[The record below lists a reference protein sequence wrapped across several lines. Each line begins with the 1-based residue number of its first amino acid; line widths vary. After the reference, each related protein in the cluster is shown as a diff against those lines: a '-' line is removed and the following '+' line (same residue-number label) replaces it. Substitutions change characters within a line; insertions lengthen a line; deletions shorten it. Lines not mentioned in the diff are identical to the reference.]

1 MNPLSAAS
9 PRKVPRTPTKRLP
22 PEHQTPLYRPHVD
35 VELDDAV
42 SFDVG
47 DFAEL
52 RLMSGL
58 ADEGS
63 RSFNPSAAWEGLL

>member
-9 PRKVPRTPTKRLP
+9 PRKVSRPPTKSP
-22 PEHQTPLYRPHVD
+22 TPLYCPHVD

-58 ADEGS
+58 AGEET
-63 RSFNPSAAWEGLL
+63 RLFNLSTVREGLL